1 MGYSRI
7 LTGLLLIIAI
17 NFLCVGCDPGTG
29 GTSSPKGTSGL
40 NGSPNLS
47 DVKALA
53 ARYARS
59 QVHVPVEPDGGVRI
73 ENSFSQIINGEKIYL
88 YDFIFRVRKPN
99 GSWSSWQM
107 RYRIAIARRGKY
119 LELLQYP

>member
-17 NFLCVGCDPGTG
+17 NFLCVGCDPGPG
-29 GTSSPKGTSGL
+29 GGSSSSDAPS
-40 NGSPNLS
+40 LS
-47 DVKALA
+47 DVKVLA

-73 ENSFSQIINGEKIYL
+73 ENSFTKTVNGEKVYL

-99 GSWSSWQM
+99 GSWSTWQM

-119 LELLQYP
+119 LELLQ